1 MFMKTGIAGQFGRR
15 ELRCGKLGW
24 GKIRL
29 ALAAVLSMFSFGA
42 QAYDIDTHFYETYM
56 LARYAGIGHEVAS
69 QLANFNQWIDVSLW
83 TSPMFPTMIIGGRM
97 RRLYHFPDE
106 FVTYNAS
113 QIETGATHGMKLAP
127 LQLVDENDPFGRELL
142 LEGMKKGNF
151 LLVGAGLH
159 VHMDSFG
166 HAGYSFVS
174 GHGEGGHWPDRPWAN
189 IERHERMV
197 SALMEDLVAI
207 RKLLPEAALD
217 HEFRDR
223 EMAQQDLRSH
233 SRLSAAELASRYNQN
248 PTIQEVVKRD
258 IFEDPRYTREAVAT
272 VVETAIAKGLVKEP
286 DRLRVVSADSAL
298 YVVGTNAQS
307 IIKTIIER
315 YVYSDGGSVEARID
329 VAMVHKKLVPGL
341 PLHRISIDEIGRVY
355 FVTQVIDKLTEG
367 LIPRVPTKDGWVAFE
382 VDKDLRAQEIRMRL
396 GDWREAIE
404 TVTGQRIRF
413 ESKTMFK
420 QLQTF
425 IAKMKGAPMDD
436 FLKSFELIT
445 PTKTQRMKW
454 IWSIVRYAVV
464 DSLINLTRLF
474 IETRSFLESWVKAW
488 RYTANP
494 DNMLIAHEKAFDALI
509 KEGVVQQI
517 LDEKGLAQIRERHA
531 KASAAAKEAFLKLGA
546 KLGASSVLESRSRG
560 LEPANSVFKKMTG
573 MICRDLFVPAR

>member
-1 MFMKTGIAGQFGRR
+1 MTSYISR
-15 ELRCGKLGW
+15 
-24 GKIRL
+24 KITW
-29 ALAAVLSMFSFGA
+29 ALAMVLSLFSFGA

-56 LARYAGIGHEVAS
+56 MARYAGIGHEVAS
-69 QLANFNQWIDVSLW
+69 QLANFNEWIDVSLW

-106 FVTYNAS
+106 FVSYNAA
-113 QIETGATHGMKLAP
+113 QMETGATHGLKLSP

-142 LEGMKKGNF
+142 LEGMKKGN
-151 LLVGAGLH
+151 LLMVGAGLH

-189 IERHERMV
+189 VERHERMV

-217 HEFRDR
+217 HKFRDKD
-223 EMAQQDLRSH
+223 MGLQDLRAH
-233 SRLSAAELASRYNQN
+233 SELSAVELASRYNQN

-272 VVETAIAKGLVKEP
+272 VVETSIAKGLVKDP
-286 DRLRVVSADSAL
+286 ALLRSLAADSKL
-298 YVVGTNAQS
+298 YAVGTDAQS
-307 IIKTIIER
+307 IIKSIIET
-315 YVYSDGGSVEARID
+315 YVYSNSGSVETRID
-329 VAMVHKKLVPGL
+329 VAMVHKKLAPGL
-341 PLHRISIDEIGRVY
+341 PLHRLSVDEIGRVY

-382 VDKDLRAQEIRMRL
+382 VDKDLRKQEMRMRL

-404 TVTGQRIRF
+404 KITGHRVRF

-420 QLQTF
+420 QLQTYV
-425 IAKMKGAPMDD
+425 AKMKGVQMDD
-436 FLKSFELIT
+436 FLKSFELLT

-454 IWSIVRYAVV
+454 IWSIVRYAIV
-464 DSLINLTRLF
+464 DGLINLTRMY
-474 IETRSFLESWVKAW
+474 IETRSFVGSWVKAW

-509 KEGVVQQI
+509 AEGVVQKI
-517 LDEKGLAQIRERHA
+517 LDETGLAELRKRHLKAFAEA
-531 KASAAAKEAFLKLGA
+531 KAAFAKYGA
-546 KLGASSVLESRSRG
+546 NPVLEARSRG
-560 LEPANSVFKKMTG
+560 LEPANSAFKKMTG
-573 MICRDLFVPAR
+573 MICRDLFAPAL